1 MIYICSPT
9 SAVRLLP
16 PPAILAAAYRLAHLL
31 SSLKKPFHQYRF
43 WPQAYQVFP
52 TLNRKSRYRRGA
64 CGVAE
69 TVKFADHVAY
79 RV

>member
-16 PPAILAAAYRLAHLL
+16 PTGSLTYF
-31 SSLKKPFHQYRF
+31 SSLKRPFHQYCF
-43 WPQAYQVFP
+43 WPQAYQVFQ

-69 TVKFADHVAY
+69 IVKFADHVAY